1 MINRGKNM
9 DIKVAE
15 SQDRITV
22 TLRGDIYVDQTEELL
37 EKFNAIIEK
46 SPSEVIIDIK
56 DLKSITSSGIG
67 KIVLLYKGLN
77 QKNGK
82 IKIIG
87 VNETI
92 MKIFRVVKLD
102 KLVEIV
108 EA

>member
-1 MINRGKNM
+1 M
-9 DIKVAE
+9 DIKVTE
-15 SQDRITV
+15 SGDQIVV
-22 TLRGDIYVDQTEELL
+22 TLRGDIYVEQTEELL
-37 EKFNAIIEK
+37 ETVNSIIEK
-46 SPSEVIIDIK
+46 SPKEVIINIK

-92 MKIFRVVKLD
+92 MQIFRVVKLD
-102 KLVEIV
+102 KLVEI
-108 EA
+108 EES